1 MLRRVMNRSVV
12 EADHFQFVLADP
24 SGVILSGP
32 PADLPLVSLD
42 LETAEFVSVLT
53 CAQWGPVGVAS
64 VCLDT
69 EPAAIGD
76 EWEEVAEI
84 SLTCASGLNIG
95 ELMGERAQ
103 MLCTKGGTYRLRI
116 SARGRAAAADLD
128 YDELLEEQDDA
139 EPIEEYLI
147 EAWPAP
153 IGEARMLRTRDHAA
167 AQRADE
173 APPGL
178 GEYDDDGEDE
188 RRDAAQAAGRRIGV
202 DLDAAPAARTL
213 RGRFGAATL
222 NVVLPREIERVWR

>member
-1 MLRRVMNRSVV
+1 MLRRMMNRSVV

-32 PADLPLVSLD
+32 PADLPLVRFD
-42 LETAEFVSVLT
+42 LETAEFVSMLT
-53 CAQWGPVGVAS
+53 GGQSGPVGLAS

-69 EPAAIGD
+69 EPAASGD

-128 YDELLEEQDDA
+128 YDELLEKQDDA
-139 EPIEEYLI
+139 
-147 EAWPAP
+147 
-153 IGEARMLRTRDHAA
+153 
-167 AQRADE
+167 
-173 APPGL
+173 
-178 GEYDDDGEDE
+178 
-188 RRDAAQAAGRRIGV
+188 
-202 DLDAAPAARTL
+202 
-213 RGRFGAATL
+213 
-222 NVVLPREIERVWR
+222 